1 MKLNQELNTEQKQ
14 EQELVMTAELQ
25 QSIELLQF
33 STLELKE
40 YIQEET
46 LDNPLLEL
54 ESNYG
59 DSDYAPVNHQEVD
72 YENFVGDK
80 LTLNDYL
87 QKQVNLVVA
96 DEQEREIAEY
106 IIGSLDDCGFFTD
119 WEVVSQE
126 LGVSKERVAAVLKKI
141 KQVAPEGIAA
151 ADCQEALLIELEE
164 LAADYSKRKVEL
176 AKKIVADHLEDLE
189 ANKIR
194 KIANNLGI
202 KPEEAQQISDLISEL
217 DPVPANKFG
226 AELSGEYL
234 DPDIIVKETGTEP
247 VIIMT
252 EDSFP
257 TLRINQKY
265 RRLLEQEEAGGEIAD
280 YVKEKLQKALWL
292 VRSIE
297 QRRRTIYQVMQAI
310 IDLQSDFFA
319 AGIKHLRPLT
329 MAEVAERIDKHE
341 STVSR
346 ATTNKYVQTPY
357 GLFHLKFF
365 FAEGIKSGEQEIA
378 AISVRHQIKEIVA
391 DEDKTNPL
399 SDQQLADE
407 LAARGIELAR
417 RTVAKYRKKLQ
428 IPSSRQR
435 KRYE

>member
-1 MKLNQELNTEQKQ
+1 MKLNQQMNTETEQNQ
-14 EQELVMTAELQ
+14 EQKLVMTAELQ

-54 ESNYG
+54 DSNYRE
-59 DSDYAPVNHQEVD
+59 DDYAPVNQQEVD
-72 YENFVGDK
+72 YESFVGEK

-106 IIGSLDDCGFFTD
+106 IIGSLDECGFFTD
-119 WEVVSQE
+119 FKVVSQK
-126 LGVSKERVAAVLKKI
+126 LGVSEARVEAVLKKI

-151 ADCQEALLIELEE
+151 ANCQEALLIELEE
-164 LAADYSKRKVEL
+164 LAANYSERKVEL
-176 AKKIVADHLEDLE
+176 ARKIIANYLNDLE
-189 ANKIR
+189 KNKIR
-194 KIANNLGI
+194 KIANSLGI

-217 DPVPANKFG
+217 DPVPANKFD
-226 AELSGEYL
+226 AELGGEYL
-234 DPDIIVKETGTEP
+234 EPDIIVKETGTDP

-265 RRLLEQEEAGGEIAD
+265 RRLLEQEEAETAD

-297 QRRRTIYQVMQAI
+297 QRRRTIYQIVEAL
-310 IDLQSDFFA
+310 IDLQSEFFA
-319 AGIKHLRPLT
+319 GGIEYLRPLT
-329 MAEVAERIDKHE
+329 MAEVADRINKHE

-378 AISVRHQIKEIVA
+378 AISVRHQLKKIIAE
-391 DEDKTNPL
+391 EDKTTPL
-399 SDQQLADE
+399 SDQQLTDE
-407 LAARGIELAR
+407 LAARGIKLAR
-417 RTVAKYRKKLQ
+417 RTVAKYRKKLR